1 MRTICQTKLRQ
12 IPAKGFSLIEVMLAI
27 AILSVG
33 MLGMLMLMIKST
45 QLTTSSNYRATA
57 SQLAYMMAESMRG
70 NPVRLASYDNPD
82 AAGNAD
88 CFNVAGCGTLA
99 TALLETEYQLWQSR
113 LAVALPGG
121 VGVVC
126 RDVSA
131 GDATITAA
139 GVPTWNCNAG
149 AGSIYVI
156 KTCWSP
162 ARESIATVPTC
173 MEIGL

>member
-1 MRTICQTKLRQ
+1 MRSISPIKPDQALV
-12 IPAKGFSLIEVMLAI
+12 KGFSLIEVMLAI

-57 SQLAYMMAESMRG
+57 SQLAYMVAESMRG
-70 NPVRLASYDNPD
+70 TPMHLASYDNPD
-82 AAGNAD
+82 ATGHAD
-88 CFNVAGCGTLA
+88 CFTVAGCGSQA
-99 TALLETEYQLWQSR
+99 TAVLETEYQLWQAR
-113 LAVALPGG
+113 LAAALPGG
-121 VGVVC
+121 VGIVC

-149 AGSIYVI
+149 ADSIYVI